1 MEIFT
6 SYGSVLKNSFQQI
19 NADTKRCV
27 RFDLKF
33 LKFKIKGLILT
44 SSGTLFISHF
54 ADDASQNII
63 SLRKGSTVVEHN
75 KNSSLATKVGTYVFQ
90 NSRNSRYFSSSKLF
104 RQLIRIL
111 IIVYDGEGEHINI
124 LSKNKIHFLPSLL
137 HCVFKYE
144 NELQIILAPKI
155 WIVHD
160 MLHMRRRYSALSFLV
175 SRDDALTA
183 QRDWS
188 EEK

>member
-33 LKFKIKGLILT
+33 LRFKIKGLILT

-54 ADDASQNII
+54 ADDASHNII
-63 SLRKGSTVVEHN
+63 SLRKGSTVAEHD
-75 KNSSLATKVGTYVFQ
+75 KKSSLATKVGATYVFQ
-90 NSRNSRYFSSSKLF
+90 NSRNSRHFSSSKLF

-124 LSKNKIHFLPSLL
+124 LSKNKIPFLPSLL
-137 HCVFKYE
+137 HCVFKHE
-144 NELQIILAPKI
+144 NELQTRWRQKFGLLSWHVAHAQTLFSPVRWRRILYPYRQPFKSI
-155 WIVHD
+155 
-160 MLHMRRRYSALSFLV
+160 
-175 SRDDALTA
+175 
-183 QRDWS
+183 
-188 EEK
+188 

>member
-54 ADDASQNII
+54 ADYAAQNII
-63 SLRKGSTVVEHN
+63 SLRKGSTVAEHV
-75 KNSSLATKVGTYVFQ
+75 KKKLPRYHSLSIRLFGGWGGGGGGREEGEKDRA
-90 NSRNSRYFSSSKLF
+90 RNLGRVSKLP
-104 RQLIRIL
+104 RGGVRSWEAAPL
-111 IIVYDGEGEHINI
+111 VY
-124 LSKNKIHFLPSLL
+124 
-137 HCVFKYE
+137 
-144 NELQIILAPKI
+144 
-155 WIVHD
+155 
-160 MLHMRRRYSALSFLV
+160 
-175 SRDDALTA
+175 
-183 QRDWS
+183 
-188 EEK
+188 